1 MMPAATAEG
10 WKVHTYAQLPSTQD
24 YVKELGEE
32 GLPEGTVVQ
41 CLTQTKGR
49 GRHGREWTSPMGG
62 LYVSVLLRPQ
72 CAASVAG
79 QLSFVV
85 AVAVSA
91 AIDEV
96 IRKDHRKTLKWPNDI
111 LIDGKKCAGILLE
124 SGMAGAMVNWLAVGI
139 GVNIMS
145 APEGAVCLQ
154 DVCKGK
160 QVPVHPFRDVALS
173 HLKACYSH
181 WKQHGFA
188 DIRESWLSQA
198 HGLGQTIRARTG
210 EKELSGLFKGIDESG
225 VLLLETGEG
234 ILQSVAAAEII
245 C

>member
-1 MMPAATAEG
+1 MIPAAAEG

-62 LYVSVLLRPQ
+62 LYMSALLRPQ
-72 CAASVAG
+72 CAAAIAG

-91 AIDEV
+91 AMDEV
-96 IRKDHRKTLKWPNDI
+96 VKKDHKKTLKWPNDI

-124 SGMAGAMVNWLAVGI
+124 SGMAGGMVNWLAAGI

-154 DVCKGK
+154 EVGKGR
-160 QVPVHPFRDVALS
+160 QIPVHPFRDIVLS
-173 HLKACYSH
+173 HLKAHYNH
-181 WKQHGFA
+181 WKMQGFS

-198 HGLGQTIRARTG
+198 HGLGGKIKVRQPDSETEGIFKDLDKTG
-210 EKELSGLFKGIDESG
+210 ALVLSLSGGKEKT
-225 VLLLETGEG
+225 VNTGDVFFE
-234 ILQSVAAAEII
+234 
-245 C
+245 